1 MFRTVAVL
9 ISLIFA
15 NGAVCAQTAPE
26 NEPAVKAVARVMPAV
41 VNINT
46 ERIVRRA
53 VVHPYDE
60 FYYRFFGLRSP
71 ARELRQ
77 KVQSLGSGFLVDA
90 DGLIV
95 TNEHVVERAA
105 DMKIRVTTP
114 DGADYVATYLAG
126 DSNLDLA
133 IIKIESDKPLPF
145 VSLKDLSPNLLGQTV
160 LVLGNPLG
168 IGSSVSKGILSANK
182 RTVAVEDREYADL
195 IQTDAAINPGNSG
208 GPVVDISGRLVGVSS
223 VKMAYT
229 PDGVPTQGI
238 GFAIAA
244 EKVRDAVLRLKKQV
258 TTLSAVAVA
267 APLAHRFF
275 GLFLQDLTD
284 DLAKALG
291 YTSNGAG
298 VLIADVESGSPAA
311 NAGLRRG
318 FIIRQVGRYQ
328 TTASADIE
336 ALLQRIDSGSP
347 VDFSVE
353 VLQNNGGSIRGQL
366 VTVNLIA
373 R

>member
-1 MFRTVAVL
+1 MFRTVAV
-9 ISLIFA
+9 ITSLVFA
-15 NGAVCAQTAPE
+15 AGALSAQTAPE
-26 NEPAVKAVARVMPAV
+26 NEPAVKAVAKVMPAV

-60 FYYRFFGLRSP
+60 FYFRFFGLRGP
-71 ARELRQ
+71 TRELRQ
-77 KVQSLGSGFLVDA
+77 KVQSLGSGFIVDPT
-90 DGLIV
+90 GLIV

-105 DMKIRVTTP
+105 DMRIRVTIS
-114 DGADYVATYLAG
+114 DGTDYVARYLAG
-126 DSNLDLA
+126 DSDLDLA
-133 IIKIESDKPLPF
+133 IIKVDSDKPLPF
-145 VSLKDLSPNLLGQTV
+145 VSLEDLSPNLLGQSV

-168 IGSSVSKGILSANK
+168 IGSSVSKGILSADK
-182 RTVAVEDREYADL
+182 RTVAIEDFEYTDL

-238 GFAIAA
+238 GFAIGA
-244 EKVRDAVLRLKKQV
+244 EKVRDAVLRLKKQASAK
-258 TTLSAVAVA
+258 SAVAVA
-267 APLAHRFF
+267 SPLAYRFF
-275 GLFLQDLTD
+275 GLYLQDLTE
-284 DLAKALG
+284 DLARALG
-291 YTSNGAG
+291 YASIGAG

-311 NAGLRRG
+311 RAGLKRG

-328 TTASADIE
+328 ATASADIE
-336 ALLQRIDSGSP
+336 ELLQRIDSGSS
-347 VDFSVE
+347 VDFAVE
-353 VLQNNGGSIRGQL
+353 VLQNDRGRIRSQL
-366 VTVNLIA
+366 VTVILIA